1 MPPKAKRYRVWIN
14 DPLYNTWRVIA
25 TELTK
30 ADADK
35 LMGMIMWDAK
45 KEEVE
50 DAQ

>member
-1 MPPKAKRYRVWIN
+1 MPRKAKRYRVWVH
-14 DPLYNTWRVIA
+14 DPLYLTWRVIA

-35 LMGMIMWDAK
+35 LMGQIFWDAK

-50 DAQ
+50 DVE